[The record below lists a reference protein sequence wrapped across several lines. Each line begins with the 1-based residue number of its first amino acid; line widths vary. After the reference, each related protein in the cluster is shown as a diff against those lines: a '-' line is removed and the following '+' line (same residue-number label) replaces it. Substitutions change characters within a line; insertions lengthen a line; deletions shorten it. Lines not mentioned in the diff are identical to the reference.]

1 MLKLRFAAALFFFV
15 ISAASPS
22 FSGEAD
28 NHLQAAFD
36 SAKKR
41 DWDEAIAHAEAAKSD
56 VLVKYFVWEYLKDPE
71 SNATFKDISSFLE
84 QNPDWPDQ
92 GVLIK
97 RAEAA
102 LLSEMP
108 SDEVLNKWYS
118 EHPPKTYLGKKL
130 RVKDTDELKEFIRE
144 SWIEDDYN
152 KSSEAKM
159 LSHYSDVLRAS
170 DHARR
175 IDRLLW
181 DNRIEDAKRILNYA
195 PSGMRQLF
203 NARIALMRG
212 SSTATR
218 DISNVPAAQRND
230 AGLLYER
237 MRWRARKGDKEGV
250 VELLL
255 QAPEKVPYP
264 EKWWGYRERAARE
277 ALGTNDIKLAERL
290 LARHGQIEG
299 TVQYKEAQWLL
310 GWVELEFR
318 KKPKLAYDIFEV
330 LFDTMETPGSK
341 ARTAYWA
348 GRAAEKANLDAKRWY
363 KEAAKHSTTFY
374 GQLALVELEGNP
386 KFAVDSDDTEASS
399 TRKKAFYA
407 SELVKLVQVL
417 SRAKQSNLAG
427 KFIYYL
433 VENASTPHEAV
444 LASEL
449 GQDIN
454 RIDIGVRASKKALR
468 GGVVALE
475 SGYPVI
481 RVAETAGL
489 DKSFLLALMRQESE
503 FYADAI
509 SSSGALGLMQLL
521 PSTAHE
527 VARKI
532 GARFARDMLFDS
544 GYNIKLGSNY
554 LSQMVSRFGGSYV
567 LATASYNAGP
577 GRVRQWINAFGAPGN
592 TLHEVVNWIEVI
604 PINETRNYVQH
615 VMGNMQVYRYI
626 LAGKKPVTLTLSH
639 DLTRQ

>member
-1 MLKLRFAAALFFFV
+1 MFKFRFAAALFLLF
-15 ISAASPS
+15 ISAAFPS
-22 FSGEAD
+22 FSAD
-28 NHLQAAFD
+28 VDDHLQSAFD
-36 SAKKR
+36 FAKKR
-41 DWDEAIAHAEAAKSD
+41 DWNEAIAHAEAAKSD
-56 VLVKYFVWEYLKDPE
+56 VLVKYFIWEYLKDPD
-71 SNATFKDISSFLE
+71 SNASFKDISGFMDK
-84 QNPDWPDQ
+84 NPDWPDQ
-92 GVLIK
+92 SILIK

-108 SDEVLNKWYS
+108 SDDVLNKWYT
-118 EHPPKTYLGKKL
+118 EHPPKTNMGRK
-130 RVKDTDELKEFIRE
+130 RNVKDKDELKELIRE
-144 SWIEDDYN
+144 SWVQDEYTR
-152 KSSEAKM
+152 SSEAKM
-159 LSHYSDVLRAS
+159 LSNYSDILRAS

-181 DNRIEDAKRILNYA
+181 DNRIEDAKRILGYA
-195 PSGMRQLF
+195 PSGMKQLF
-203 NARIALMRG
+203 TARIALMRS

-218 DISNVPAAQRND
+218 DLSNVPAAQHNEP
-230 AGLLYER
+230 GLLYER
-237 MRWRARKGDKEGV
+237 MRWRARKSDKEGV

-264 EKWWGYRERAARE
+264 EKWWGYRERAVRE
-277 ALGTNDIKLAERL
+277 ALGTNNIKLAERL
-290 LARHGQIEG
+290 LAKHGQIEG

-318 KKPKLAYDIFEV
+318 NKPKLAYDIFEV

-341 ARTAYWA
+341 ARAAYWA
-348 GRAAEKANLDAKRWY
+348 GRAAEKAKQDADRWY

-374 GQLALVELEGNP
+374 GQLALIELETNP
-386 KFAVDSDDTEASS
+386 KLTINSDDTSASS
-399 TRKKAFYA
+399 SQKKTFFA

-433 VENASTPHEAV
+433 VENASSPHESV

-449 GQDIN
+449 GKDIN

-481 RVAETAGL
+481 KVAETAGL
-489 DKSFLLALMRQESE
+489 DKSYLLALMRQESE
-503 FYADAI
+503 FYADAV
-509 SSSGALGLMQLL
+509 STSNAMGLMQLL
-521 PSTAHE
+521 PSTARE
-527 VARKI
+527 VAKKI
-532 GARFARDMLFDS
+532 GVGFAKGRLFDPN
-544 GYNIKLGSNY
+544 YNIKLGSNY
-554 LSQMVSRFGGSYV
+554 LAQMVARFDGSYV

-592 TLHEVVNWIEVI
+592 TMRDVVNWIEVI

-615 VMGNMQVYRYI
+615 VMGNMQVYRYV
-626 LAGKKPVTLTLSH
+626 LAGKKPVTLTLGH
-639 DLTRQ
+639 DLMRQ

>member
-1 MLKLRFAAALFFFV
+1 MLKLRFAVALFLLIV
-15 ISAASPS
+15 SVASPS
-22 FSGEAD
+22 RAD
-28 NHLQAAFD
+28 VDDHLQSAFEF
-36 SAKKR
+36 AKKR
-41 DWDEAIAHAEAAKSD
+41 DWNEAIAHAEAAKSD
-56 VLVKYFVWEYLKDPE
+56 ILVKYFVWEYLKDPE
-71 SNATFKDISSFLE
+71 SSATFKDISRFIE

-92 GVLIK
+92 NILIK
-97 RAEAA
+97 RAEAT

-108 SDEVLNKWYS
+108 SDEVLNKWYI
-118 EHPPKTYLGKKL
+118 EHPPKTTLGRK
-130 RVKDTDELKEFIRE
+130 RNVKDKDELKELIRE
-144 SWIEDDYN
+144 SWIQDDYT

-159 LSHYSDVLRAS
+159 LSHYGDVLRAS

-181 DNRIEDAKRILNYA
+181 DNRVEDAKRILSLA
-195 PSGMRQLF
+195 PSGMKHLF
-203 NARIALMRG
+203 TARISLMRS

-218 DISNVPAAQRND
+218 DVSNVPSAQHNEP
-230 AGLLYER
+230 GLLFER
-237 MRWRARKGDKEGV
+237 MRWRARKADKEGV

-255 QAPEKVPYP
+255 QSPEKVPYP

-277 ALGTNDIKLAERL
+277 ALGANEVKLAERL
-290 LARHGQIEG
+290 LARHAQIEG

-330 LFDTMETPGSK
+330 LYDTMETPGSK
-341 ARTAYWA
+341 ARAAYWA
-348 GRAAEKANLDAKRWY
+348 GRAAEKTNQDSKRWY

-386 KFAVDSDDTEASS
+386 KLAISSDDTSASS
-399 TRKKAFYA
+399 SQKKAFY
-407 SELVKLVQVL
+407 SNELVKLVQVL
-417 SRAKQSNLAG
+417 SRAKQTNLAG

-433 VENASTPHEAV
+433 VENASSPHEAV

-449 GQDIN
+449 GQSID

-481 RVAETAGL
+481 KVSETAGL
-489 DKSFLLALMRQESE
+489 DKSYLLALMRQESE
-503 FYADAI
+503 FFADAV
-509 SSSGALGLMQLL
+509 SSSNAMGLMQLL
-521 PSTAHE
+521 PSTAKE
-527 VARKI
+527 VAKKI
-532 GARFARDMLFDS
+532 GVSFSKDRLFDPN
-544 GYNIKLGSNY
+544 YNIKLGSNY
-554 LSQMVSRFGGSYV
+554 LAQMVSRFDGSYV

-577 GRVRQWINAFGAPGN
+577 GRVRQWVNAFGYPAN
-592 TLHEVVNWIEVI
+592 TMRDVVNWIEVI

-626 LAGKKPVTLTLSH
+626 LAGKKPVSLTIGH
-639 DLTRQ
+639 DLMRQ